1 VITGKPDKPKPDKAK
16 ARRQGPRK
24 VSEGYL
30 ERAALHYL
38 GRFSSTEANLRA
50 VLERKI
56 RRRNEENAPPTDEQ
70 RGWVDTVVAK
80 CVSYGYVNDET
91 YARSRVESLIR
102 KGKPT
107 RMIAQDLRYKGVP
120 AGIAE
125 AALRAVGEEDDRD
138 ADRQA
143 AAAYVRRR
151 RFGAFRRADRDVEGK
166 LEKEK
171 AAMVRAGFPYGLVA
185 EMLALSEDEILDLLP

>member
-1 VITGKPDKPKPDKAK
+1 MTDTKPDKPKG
-16 ARRQGPRK
+16 RRQGPRK

-38 GRFSSTEANLRA
+38 GRFSTTEANLRA

-56 RRRNEENAPPTDEQ
+56 RRRNEENAPPTEEQ

-120 AGIAE
+120 AEIGE
-125 AALRAVGEEDDRD
+125 AALRAVGEDDDKD

-171 AAMVRAGFPYGLVA
+171 AAMMRAGFPYGLVA
-185 EMLALSEDEILDLLP
+185 EMLSLSEDEILNLLP

>member
-1 VITGKPDKPKPDKAK
+1 MTATKPDKPAR
-16 ARRQGPRK
+16 RRQGPKK

-38 GRFSSTEANLRA
+38 GRFSTTEANLRA

-56 RRRNEENAPPTDEQ
+56 RRRNEDNTSPTDEQ
-70 RGWVDTVVAK
+70 RGWVDAVVAK
-80 CVSYGYVNDET
+80 CVSYGYVNDDT

-120 AGIAE
+120 ADIAE
-125 AALRAVGEEDDRD
+125 AALRAVGEDDDRD

-166 LEKEK
+166 LDKEK
-171 AAMVRAGFPYGLVA
+171 AAMMRAGFPYGLVA
-185 EMLALSEDEILDLLP
+185 EMLSLSEDEILDLLP